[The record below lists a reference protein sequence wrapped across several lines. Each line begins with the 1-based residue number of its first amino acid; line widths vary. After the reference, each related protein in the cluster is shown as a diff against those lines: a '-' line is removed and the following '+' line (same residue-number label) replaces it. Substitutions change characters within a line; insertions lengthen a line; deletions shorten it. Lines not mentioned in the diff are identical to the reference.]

1 MVVRVCM
8 ECTGKHDGAITP
20 DVQSRLRSA
29 YVVAIALAMTIVPAV
44 GGKVT
49 VLPIYVFFVCYYGVY
64 LSPFLKS
71 KWCNALLGPAH
82 SSSAKDVLWAPCNMC
97 NSNSVATLLLAM
109 LHLSRQYIPCQK
121 EKKHGGSFSLRRR
134 V

>member
-20 DVQSRLRSA
+20 AVQSRLRSA

-49 VLPIYVFFVCYYGVY
+49 VPIRTLFLCVTPEYN